1 MIGVRSHHI
10 GGAWEGGSD
19 QQNVAYGH
27 HQAQSQSQGLF
38 HSLECDPT
46 LQMG

>member
-10 GGAWEGGSD
+10 GGTWEGGD
-19 QQNVAYGH
+19 QHNVAYGH
-27 HQAQSQSQGLF
+27 HQAQSQGLF
-38 HSLECDPT
+38 QSLECDPT